1 MKMVEITY
9 NKEVKE
15 LEKLNAKLERAKK
28 AYEKKLE
35 NAKKYGVE
43 NWSNIDRKNWLD
55 TVETTESGFI
65 VNKSDIKINGAWFDM
80 VCAEDEVKDLEKRI
94 ERAEK
99 RLENAEIKLDEYHK
113 EVQKIS
119 DLKEREKLM
128 QAEFEKE
135 QKAWAKDGITLESR
149 YNGKTPSGK
158 KFSIYG
164 NSGYTIRS
172 LHCFTLYVDG
182 ETIFTSGEFWR
193 AYAEIKRR

>member
-1 MKMVEITY
+1 MKMVEIAY

-35 NAKKYGVE
+35 TAKKYGVE
-43 NWSNIDRKNWLD
+43 NWDNNDYYKWLE
-55 TVETTESGFI
+55 TVETTKNGFI
-65 VNKSDIKINGAWFDM
+65 VNKSDIKINSAWFDM
-80 VCAEDEVKDLEKRI
+80 VCAEDEVKDLEKSI
-94 ERAEK
+94 ARAEK

-113 EVQKIS
+113 EVQKIT

-135 QKAWAKDGITLESR
+135 QKQWAKDGITLEAR
-149 YNGKTPSGK
+149 YYGTTPNGKR
-158 KFSIYG
+158 FYIERN
-164 NSGYTIRS
+164 NSETFRS
-172 LHCFTLYVDG
+172 MHCFTLTIDG

-193 AYAEIKRR
+193 AYIEIKRR

>member
-35 NAKKYGVE
+35 AAKKYGVE
-43 NWSNIDRKNWLD
+43 NWTIDDHSKWLD
-55 TVETTESGFI
+55 NVESVNGFI
-65 VNKSDIKINGAWFDM
+65 ANKSDIKINSAWFDM
-80 VCAEDEVKDLEKRI
+80 VCAENEVKDVEKAI

-99 RLENAEIKLDEYHK
+99 RFEKAEIKLEEYHK
-113 EVQKIS
+113 EVQKIA

-135 QKAWAKDGITLESR
+135 QKQWAKDGITLEAR
-149 YNGKTPSGK
+149 YFGTTPNGKRFYIERNHGAT
-158 KFSIYG
+158 F
-164 NSGYTIRS
+164 RS
-172 LHCFTLYVDG
+172 LHCFTLTIDG

-193 AYAEIKRR
+193 AYIEIKRR